1 LPMVEEELTTVSARI
16 QKSQAEEIERLASKR
31 GTDKSAVI
39 RELLAT
45 ALQNKRIEEALN
57 QVQAKKIT
65 VWKAAEIAGITY
77 REMLEL
83 LKTHNI
89 PFPLSEQELRREI
102 EEITGESK
110 RHQ

>member
-1 LPMVEEELTTVSARI
+1 MVEEELTTVSARI
-16 QKSQAEEIERLASKR
+16 QKSQAEEIERLASKK

>member
-1 LPMVEEELTTVSARI
+1 MEEELTTVSARI

-31 GTDKSAVI
+31 GTDKSAII

-45 ALQNKRIEEALN
+45 AIQNKKIEDALN

-65 VWKAAEIAGITY
+65 VWKAAEIAGVTY

-83 LKTHNI
+83 LKTHNV

-102 EEITGESK
+102 EEIISSSK
-110 RHQ
+110 RRQ

>member
-1 LPMVEEELTTVSARI
+1 MVEEELTTVSARI
-16 QKSQAEEIERLASKR
+16 QKSQAEEIERLASKK
-31 GTDKSAVI
+31 GTDKSVII

-45 ALQNKRIEEALN
+45 ALQNKRVEEALN

-83 LKTHNI
+83 LKAHNI

-110 RHQ
+110 RRQ

>member
-1 LPMVEEELTTVSARI
+1 MEEELTTVSARI

-31 GTDKSAVI
+31 GTDKSAII
-39 RELLAT
+39 RELLA
-45 ALQNKRIEEALN
+45 AAIQNKRIEDALN

-65 VWKAAEIAGITY
+65 VWKAAEIAGVTY

-83 LKTHNI
+83 LKSHNI

-102 EEITGESK
+102 EEITGEST

>member
-1 LPMVEEELTTVSARI
+1 MVEEELTTVSARI
-16 QKSQAEEIERLASKR
+16 QKSQAEEIERLASKK

-57 QVQAKKIT
+57 HVQAKKIT

>member
-1 LPMVEEELTTVSARI
+1 MEEELTTVSARI

-31 GTDKSAVI
+31 GTDKSAII

-45 ALQNKRIEEALN
+45 AIQDKKIEDALN
-57 QVQAKKIT
+57 QVQAKKVT
-65 VWKAAEIAGITY
+65 VWKAAEIAGVTY

-83 LKTHNI
+83 LKSHNI

>member
-1 LPMVEEELTTVSARI
+1 MEEELTTVSARI
-16 QKSQAEEIERLASKR
+16 QKSQAEEIERLASKK
-31 GTDKSAVI
+31 GTDKSAII

-45 ALQNKRIEEALN
+45 AIQNKKIEEALN

-65 VWKAAEIAGITY
+65 VWKAAEIAGVTY

-102 EEITGESK
+102 EEITGTSK

>member
-1 LPMVEEELTTVSARI
+1 MEEELTTVSARI

-31 GTDKSAVI
+31 GTDKSAII

-45 ALQNKRIEEALN
+45 AIQNKKIEDALN

-65 VWKAAEIAGITY
+65 VWKAAEIAGVTY
-77 REMLEL
+77 REMMEL
-83 LKTHNI
+83 LKSHNI